1 MAQNPPVICPRCGT
15 RAEPGQRFCS
25 ECGATLNRDVN
36 KPTELA
42 GGASFETVPA
52 QSGAS
57 PQTPQ
62 TPQLAPTVPV
72 APVSPD
78 ATVMTPDTPPA
89 SGQATPA
96 SASNGQP
103 SFAGSP
109 ASPYSPAPVS
119 GSQFYSE
126 TTDANVI
133 PPPPPPD
140 SYISLPQATP
150 QGPQSTQ
157 STPAP
162 AAPSS
167 PGTYAPVPSYAQAP
181 KRSRGCMVVSVVLL
195 LVLAAGAAGLYLFVI
210 KPHLGNSG
218 NPQLTAT
225 GAAGQQNTPVITNNT
240 NITPTMGNTPTSVT
254 TTPSTG
260 STSTTSGATNEQ
272 LNLAFVYSGIN
283 YTITSVEYAP
293 GFSDDSSLS
302 SGGVRISFRE
312 SNTTSRTIIFAY
324 SEVAR
329 LILPD
334 GTAMA
339 PANELHYASPDA
351 QASDTNWLD
360 FQVANQPAD
369 LSKLVLEM
377 GLATENQMKIPLSP
391 SANLSQYQPRTSSPN
406 ATFSFDGLTWTLT
419 EATMS
424 YSANGQQATAGN
436 IYITITLHVVN
447 NSSQT
452 FVEAPSNYMR
462 LVAGGATNA
471 PDTNATLTDFIA
483 PQTNATGKVTFL
495 APQGGTTYT
504 LVMEG
509 QQVSPP
515 VQTVSQNFQIP

>member
-1 MAQNPPVICPRCGT
+1 
-15 RAEPGQRFCS
+15 
-25 ECGATLNRDVN
+25 
-36 KPTELA
+36 
-42 GGASFETVPA
+42 
-52 QSGAS
+52 
-57 PQTPQ
+57 
-62 TPQLAPTVPV
+62 API
-72 APVSPD
+72 
-78 ATVMTPDTPPA
+78 
-89 SGQATPA
+89 
-96 SASNGQP
+96 
-103 SFAGSP
+103 
-109 ASPYSPAPVS
+109 S

-126 TTDANVI
+126 TTDSNVI

-150 QGPQSTQ
+150 QGTPGAPGTQ

-162 AAPSS
+162 TAPSAPS
-167 PGTYAPVPSYAQAP
+167 PPGTFAPVPSYAQAP

-218 NPQLTAT
+218 NPQLTPT

-240 NITPTMGNTPTSVT
+240 NITPTAGSTPTSVT

-312 SNTTSRTIIFAY
+312 SSTTSRTIIFAY

-436 IYITITLHVVN
+436 IYVTLTLHVVN